1 MNMQV
6 NAFSNEQDWAYEVQS
21 AGELFGLPE
30 ITNGKVKVFKNEDYI
45 QKTTKSYSFDKKRLK
60 AVLTFLFAENLGDG
74 LMLYGPFGCGKTS
87 FIREVLGRL
96 CWPTLM
102 LSWNETSDTA
112 DLIGKTGI
120 SFGDTTFEPGP
131 LTIAAKMGY
140 ALVVNE
146 VDRGRAGNLV
156 ALNDLLDGG
165 KLVIKETGEVITP
178 HPNFRL
184 ICTANSAGSG
194 DLTGAYTG
202 SVRKL
207 DPAFLDRFAMLEV
220 GYMDLE
226 SEMDLILKQF
236 PEYLDASGK
245 FVELMCK
252 FAAETRAK
260 AQDVGE
266 ILSTP
271 LSTRSL
277 VRFFHYGRSMNIVSK
292 IKGNARDLPEII
304 SVLEFCYLNRL
315 SPEEQEVV
323 RVALNMNF
331 GAKSQ

>member
-6 NAFSNEQDWAYEVQS
+6 NSFSDQTNWDYDVRS
-21 AGELFGLPE
+21 AGELFGLPD
-30 ITNGKVKVFKNEDYI
+30 IANSKVKVFKNEDFI
-45 QKTTKSYSFDKKRLK
+45 QKTTKSYSFDKQRLK

-96 CWPTLM
+96 HWPTLM

-120 SFGDTTFEPGP
+120 SFGDTAFEPGP
-131 LTIAAKMGY
+131 LTIAAKKGY

-178 HPNFRL
+178 HENFRL

-194 DLTGAYTG
+194 DMTGAYTG

-207 DPAFLDRFAMLEV
+207 DPAFMDRFAMLEV
-220 GYMDLE
+220 GYMNLE

-245 FVELMCK
+245 FVEVMCK
-252 FAAETRAK
+252 FASEKRAK
-260 AQDVGE
+260 ARDTAE
-266 ILSTP
+266 PLSTP
-271 LSTRSL
+271 LSTRAL
-277 VRFFHYGRSMNIVSK
+277 VRFFHYGRAMNIVSK
-292 IKGNARDLPEII
+292 IKGNARDLPEIMH
-304 SVLEFCYLNRL
+304 VLEFCYLNRL
-315 SPEEQEVV
+315 SPEEREVV
-323 RVALNMNF
+323 RIALNMSF
-331 GAKSQ
+331 SA